1 MKKII
6 VLLCLGLALCGC
18 GKESKEDTLK
28 DFQNKMTSAK
38 SYKVTGNME
47 ISNDEETFTY
57 SLESYYLKD
66 DYYKVVLVNQTN
78 NHEQIILK
86 SNDDIYVITP
96 SLNKSFKFQSDWPGN
111 SSQAYLLGSLVTD
124 IANDKDVDVSE
135 VDDGYIIKTKVNYPN
150 NEELKYEKIYL
161 DKNKVPEKVEV
172 YNENDIV
179 KIKVTFGKVDL
190 KAGLKETDFKL
201 EDYLKE
207 EENNCEGTDCKENS
221 NSTTDNKTDNKEEN
235 KGTTNNDESDNAL
248 KKPNGSGNSNTS
260 TDSNTNTNTNA
271 SDDGALQKPKGSSNT
286 TANIDTV
293 IYPLY
298 IPSNT
303 YLTHSETID
312 LDEGNRVILTFGGEK
327 NFVLIEEK
335 AKAKS
340 TMEIIP
346 VYGEPLVLSE
356 TVGAI
361 SANSLSFDVNDISYY
376 LASTELSKAEMQLIA
391 NSLGNATLVAGIK

>member
-1 MKKII
+1 MVILKKII

-124 IANDKDVDVSE
+124 IANDKDVEVSE
-135 VDDGYIIKTKVNYPN
+135 ADEGYIIKTKVNYPN

-179 KIKVTFGKVDL
+179 KIKVTFDKVDL

-207 EENNCEGTDCKENS
+207 EENNCESTDCKENS

-235 KGTTNNDESDNAL
+235 KETTNDESDNAL
-248 KKPNGSGNSNTS
+248 KKPNGSENSNTS
-260 TDSNTNTNTNA
+260 TNTNTDAT
-271 SDDGALQKPKGSSNT
+271 DDGALQKPKGSSNT

>member
-1 MKKII
+1 M
-6 VLLCLGLALCGC
+6 
-18 GKESKEDTLK
+18 
-28 DFQNKMTSAK
+28 
-38 SYKVTGNME
+38 
-47 ISNDEETFTY
+47 
-57 SLESYYLKD
+57 
-66 DYYKVVLVNQTN
+66 
-78 NHEQIILK
+78 
-86 SNDDIYVITP
+86 ITP

-111 SSQAYLLGSLVTD
+111 SSQAYLLGSLVND
-124 IANDKDVDVSE
+124 IENDKDSE
-135 VDDGYIIKTKVNYPN
+135 VSSSDEGYVIKTKVNYPN

-179 KIKVTFGKVDL
+179 KIKVTFDKVDL
-190 KAGLKETDFKL
+190 KAGLKESDFKL
-201 EDYLKE
+201 DTYIKEDKE
-207 EENNCEGTDCKENS
+207 NCEGTDCKENS
-221 NSTTDNKTDNKEEN
+221 SDTNEENKTDNKEN
-235 KGTTNNDESDNAL
+235 SNNESSDNAL
-248 KKPNGSGNSNTS
+248 QKPNGSTS
-260 TDSNTNTNTNA
+260 TDPN
-271 SDDGALQKPKGSSNT
+271 DDGALQKPKGSSNT
-286 TANIDTV
+286 TADIDSI